1 MTNKDFEDHEL
12 NHNYREFYLQAIIS
26 LHSAFLE
33 RGCSASNARQY
44 AIEEAQLLMLDM
56 GYTNNTK
63 AI

>member
-1 MTNKDFEDHEL
+1 MTNIDFEDREL
-12 NHNYREFYLQAIIS
+12 NHTHKEFYLQAIIS
-26 LHSAFLE
+26 LHSAFLA
-33 RGCSASNARQY
+33 RGCSVSNARQY